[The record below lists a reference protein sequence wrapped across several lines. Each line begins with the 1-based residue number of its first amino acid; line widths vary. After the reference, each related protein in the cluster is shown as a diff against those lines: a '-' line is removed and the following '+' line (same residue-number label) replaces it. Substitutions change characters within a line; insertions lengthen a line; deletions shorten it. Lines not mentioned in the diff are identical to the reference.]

1 MVRPVNCNCAELD
14 SLTIDTYE
22 QFERIKEFFKK
33 CVERGTLVEIKVSKP
48 FYTWS
53 DGIHT
58 TKWYA
63 TKWYKCQTC
72 GWDVNMPVN
81 HTFFSRLSLMR
92 FQNISLSGSESKQ

>member
-72 GWDVNMPVN
+72 GCRWEVAYPDFPA
-81 HTFFSRLSLMR
+81 TGFIRKFPTGRYFKR
-92 FQNISLSGSESKQ
+92 GY